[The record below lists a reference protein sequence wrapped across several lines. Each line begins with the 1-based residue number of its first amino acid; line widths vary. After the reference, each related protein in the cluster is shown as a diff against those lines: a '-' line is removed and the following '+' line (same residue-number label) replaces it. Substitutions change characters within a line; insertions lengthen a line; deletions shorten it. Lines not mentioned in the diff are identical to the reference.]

1 MMSVAASCL
10 CLAVDGMDQAKFKM
24 PRVRSRQSKLFQK
37 LFRPRLHVA
46 ATWAHGH
53 NITFAVAD
61 EDTRKD
67 SVAQCELIGRAI
79 DHILLRCGGLPHGC
93 VVQMDNTAREG
104 KNQFFMAFLAMAV
117 ALGSFRW
124 TIANYLR
131 VGHRLL
137 TFIKILLLLFLFW
150 LGF

>member
-1 MMSVAASCL
+1 MMSVAASTL
-10 CLAVDGMDQAKFKM
+10 CIAIDGMDQAKFKL

-46 ATWAHGH
+46 ATWVHGH
-53 NITFAVAD
+53 NITFAVSD
-61 EDTRKD
+61 EDCKKD
-67 SVAQCELIGRAI
+67 SVAQCELISRAI
-79 DHILLRCGGLPHGC
+79 DQILLRCGGLPHGC

-104 KNQFFMAFLAMAV
+104 KNQFFMAYLAMTV

-131 VGHRLL
+131 VGHRPLAN
-137 TFIKILLLLFLFW
+137 
-150 LGF
+150 